1 MSFPLVANARLRAAV
16 EQMLLTGR
24 FPHAILIEGE
34 PQTGRHTLARWLA
47 RAAVCEEG
55 QKGPCETCPNCR
67 LSAAGNHPDITVVV
81 PEDGKKS
88 ITVDQAR
95 GLREQAFIR
104 AHMASRRVFLID
116 RAETLNEQAQNALL
130 KLLEEPPQGV
140 TFILVVSGK
149 TQLLET
155 VVSRCVLLSVSVPST
170 EEALDYLK
178 QHSKKSE
185 PELRA
190 ALSTA
195 GNRLGRALTLLGKK
209 AGNKTDL
216 AAEEF
221 LRLVFT
227 GDEYALLKVLQPFEK
242 NRASAET
249 LFCTLKEEAAGEM
262 RKRLNDKKALA
273 LLQELNAELDRS
285 LVLLKTNINL
295 SLLFSALVC
304 SLKTTERRQ
313 LW

>member
-1 MSFPLVANARLRAAV
+1 MSFPLVANARLRETV
-16 EQMLLTGR
+16 ERMLLTGR

-47 RAAVCEEG
+47 RAAVCGEG
-55 QKGPCETCPNCR
+55 GEGPCENCQNCR
-67 LSAAGNHPDITVVV
+67 LSAAGNHPDITVVT

-95 GLREQAFIR
+95 NLREQAFIR

-170 EEALDYLK
+170 EEALGYLK
-178 QHSKKSE
+178 NHSKKSE
-185 PELRA
+185 EELRQILEA
-190 ALSTA
+190 A
-195 GNRLGRALTLLGKK
+195 GNRPGRALTLLGKK
-209 AGNKTDL
+209 SGSKTDL

-221 LRLVFT
+221 LRLLFL

-242 NRASAET
+242 NRASAEA
-249 LFCTLKEEAAGEM
+249 LFLTLKEEAAGQM
-262 RKRLNDKKALA
+262 RKRLSDKKAVG
-273 LLQELNAELDRS
+273 LLQELNAQLDS
-285 LVLLKTNINL
+285 ALTLLKTNINL

-304 SLKTTERRQ
+304 NLKATERRQ